1 MRSAAVI
8 YVQDRYLIV
17 AHVLGVARSQSGCAD
32 GCHLHFVRGICSA
45 KLLKMKNSMKVCE
58 AYTDISYT
66 LYREG
71 IQKLIAENL
80 YVYSV

>member
-17 AHVLGVARSQSGCAD
+17 AHVLGVARSQSGHAD

-45 KLLKMKNSMKVCE
+45 KLLKMKNSMKVTSLHKHQRYVMQRRDSK
-58 AYTDISYT
+58 AYS
-66 LYREG
+66 
-71 IQKLIAENL
+71 
-80 YVYSV
+80 